1 MTDALTQTHPIPNR
15 TFKPWHAVVIF
26 VAGNAVSILPAG
38 FNGDEAFYNAFSRPA
53 VAPPDW
59 LFAPMWLFLNVTSL
73 VALGRVANTPRDTPG
88 RRTFLWLEG
97 VGWVLFAAFN
107 LLYFGL
113 KSPVLGA
120 LDTALGLLIG
130 LSSLALSWRVD
141 RQAALLIGLRVLWL
155 VLATYVS
162 VSVAFNNADPFFG
175 TP

>member
-1 MTDALTQTHPIPNR
+1 M
-15 TFKPWHAVVIF
+15 
-26 VAGNAVSILPAG
+26 
-38 FNGDEAFYNAFSRPA
+38 
-53 VAPPDW
+53 
-59 LFAPMWLFLNVTSL
+59 
-73 VALGRVANTPRDTPG
+73 
-88 RRTFLWLEG
+88 
-97 VGWVLFAAFN
+97 GWVLFAAFN

-141 RQAALLIGLRVLWL
+141 RQAALLIGLRVVWL

-162 VSVAFNNADPFFG
+162 VSVAFNNADPLFG